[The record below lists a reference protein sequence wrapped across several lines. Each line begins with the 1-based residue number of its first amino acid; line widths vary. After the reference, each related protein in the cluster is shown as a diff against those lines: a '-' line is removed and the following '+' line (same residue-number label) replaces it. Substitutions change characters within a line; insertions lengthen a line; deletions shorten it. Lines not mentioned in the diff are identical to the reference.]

1 MLARQSLLDRL
12 RSAVSP
18 LDQGA
23 SALDVHGWRP
33 AGRESHRPRRTA
45 AVLVG
50 ILPAADG
57 DLATES
63 EAEVIL
69 TLRSRRLARH
79 AGQVAF
85 PGGRADDDDPSG
97 VRTALREAEEE
108 IGLAPAHVQPLGF
121 LDRVDTISDYRVL
134 PVVGLVDRRAQLVAD
149 EVEVEAVFTV
159 PLATVLDPAAYLPTR
174 IHRRGVTRVVYHLDW
189 NLGETVHGARS
200 HVWGVTASILRNL
213 ALRTHAM
220 NPTHEARPI
229 NPNP

>member
-1 MLARQSLLDRL
+1 MLARQALLDRL

-18 LDQGA
+18 LNLGA

-33 AGRESHRPRRTA
+33 PGREAHRPRRTA

-50 ILPAADG
+50 VLHEP
-57 DLATES
+57 EPS
-63 EAEVIL
+63 VIL
-69 TLRSRRLARH
+69 TLRSQRLARH

-85 PGGRADDDDPSG
+85 PGGRADEDDPSG

-108 IGLAPAHVQPLGF
+108 IGLAPAHVEPLGF

-134 PVVGLVDRRAQLVAD
+134 PVVAMVDRAARLVAD

-159 PLATVLDPAAYLPTR
+159 PLSTVLDPGAYRPTR

-189 NLGETVHGARS
+189 NPDSPAQADRR
-200 HVWGVTASILRNL
+200 HVWGVTAAILRNL
-213 ALRTHAM
+213 ALRSQ
-220 NPTHEARPI
+220 
-229 NPNP
+229 

>member
-1 MLARQSLLDRL
+1 MFARQSLLDRL

-23 SALDVHGWRP
+23 SALGVHGWRP
-33 AGRESHRPRRTA
+33 AGREAHRPRRTA

-50 ILPAADG
+50 ILPEAE
-57 DLATES
+57 TES
-63 EAEVIL
+63 GAPQEAEVIL

-134 PVVGLVDRRAQLVAD
+134 PVVGLVDRRARLIAD
-149 EVEVEAVFTV
+149 ELEVEAVFTV
-159 PLATVLDPAAYLPTR
+159 PLATVLDPAAYLATR

-189 NLGETVHGARS
+189 NLGPVANRDHS

-213 ALRTHAM
+213 ALRSQGMDQEHL
-220 NPTHEARPI
+220 P
-229 NPNP
+229 

>member
-1 MLARQSLLDRL
+1 MVARQSLLDRI

-18 LDQGA
+18 LNRGA

-33 AGRESHRPRRTA
+33 PGREDIRPRRTA

-50 ILPAADG
+50 ILPEPDP
-57 DLATES
+57 
-63 EAEVIL
+63 EVIL

-85 PGGRADDDDPSG
+85 PGGRADQEDPSG

-108 IGLAPAHVQPLGF
+108 IGLAPAHVEPLGF

-134 PVVGLVDRRAQLVAD
+134 PVVGLVDRSARLVAD
-149 EVEVEAVFTV
+149 QVEVESVFTV
-159 PLATVLDPAAYLPTR
+159 PLATVLDPGAYRPTR

-189 NLGETVHGARS
+189 NLESPARTGRS
-200 HVWGVTASILRNL
+200 HVWGVTAAILRNL
-213 ALRTHAM
+213 ALRTQSPTLE
-220 NPTHEARPI
+220 NPP
-229 NPNP
+229 